1 MRSRFTRVL
10 LLLIAV
16 AVVLVAADDKFSGT
30 RKLNLAKSK
39 YTPASAAPKS
49 VTIKY
54 DATADGL
61 TASAEGTDAEGKPT
75 STRYSAKYDGKD
87 VPYEG
92 GGPLGADTIALK
104 RVNNSTIEATMKRG
118 GKAIGTSKRVVSR
131 DGKAVT
137 ITTTGTNAKGEKVES
152 VAVFEK
158 Q

>member
-1 MRSRFTRVL
+1 MRSRFTKAL

-16 AVVLVAADDKFSGT
+16 SVVLVAADDKFSGT
-30 RKLNLAKSK
+30 WKLNLAKSK

-54 DATADGL
+54 DNTADGL
-61 TASAEGTDAEGKPT
+61 TASAEGADAEGKPT
-75 STRYSAKYDGKD
+75 STRYAGKYDGKD

-104 RVNNSTIEATMKRG
+104 RVSDASIEATMKRG
-118 GKAIGTSKRVVSR
+118 GKVIGTSKRVVSR

-137 ITTTGTNAKGEKVES
+137 ITTTGTNANGDKVES